1 LIIQKNEQL
10 MDDKI
15 NLKLLYAGEVCSSQ
29 REKWDIL
36 VGKIKV
42 RGFTFSTQKK
52 LNVSQK
58 KMEV

>member
-1 LIIQKNEQL
+1 

-36 VGKIKV
+36 VGKIKL

-58 KMEV
+58 KWMFEY